1 MRPTLI
7 LICALENGK
16 IALNYFYE
24 LHKKGKINLLG
35 VYTYEDA
42 IVPNK
47 NMFVPLD
54 NIIPSGMLKK
64 VRHINHYVDDIK
76 KEHPDFIFVVG
87 WSQLVDKRIVNA
99 SKKGTI
105 GFHTSK
111 LPKDRGRSTLA
122 WQIAEGYKETALTMF
137 YLSEGVDGGDI
148 IAQEVIKIESNDY
161 ISDVL
166 LKVNKATHNLLI
178 TYFPLLIQGKA
189 PKIRQDENLATYRRL
204 RADEDSYIDWNA
216 DTERIYNLI
225 RAVAFPYPKAW
236 TTYNGGIIKINK
248 ATILNM
254 PFDFYLFENP
264 GTILGNLK
272 GFGYLVKTKNG
283 LIAIDDLELK
293 NIELAIGGVLGK

>member
-16 IALNYFYE
+16 ITLNYFYE
-24 LHKKGKINLLG
+24 LHKKGKINLLR
-35 VYTYEDA
+35 VYTYEDDA
-42 IVPNK
+42 VPNK

-54 NIIPSGMLKK
+54 NIVPPEMLKK
-64 VRHINHYVDDIK
+64 VKHINHYIDEIE

-87 WSQLVDKRIVNA
+87 WSQLVDKRIINA

-137 YLSEGVDGGDI
+137 YLSEGIDNGDI

-166 LKVNKATHNLLI
+166 FKVNKATYDLLSS
-178 TYFPLLIQGKA
+178 YFPLLIQGKA
-189 PKIRQDENLATYRRL
+189 PRIKQDENLATYRRL
-204 RADEDSYIDWNA
+204 RTDKDSHIDWNTN
-216 DTERIYNLI
+216 TEKIYNLI
-225 RAVAFPYPKAW
+225 RAVSFPYPKAW
-236 TTYNGGIIKINK
+236 TTYNGKIVKINK
-248 ATILNM
+248 ATIFNIS
-254 PFDFYLFENP
+254 FDFYLFENP

-272 GFGYLVKTKNG
+272 GFGYLVKTKDG
-283 LIAIDDLELK
+283 IIAIDDLEPK
-293 NIELAIGGVLGK
+293 NIKLSVGEVLGK